1 MKAKSALFAVLMV
14 LSLILFIVASP
25 GHSYAGNPEGF
36 VCFED
41 SLGDFWFLDFGSFFS
56 GLNFD
61 VHGFLAHSAV
71 SCNGTFIEPVSGT
84 ATFGADNT
92 IVLGVSSIA
101 VGSGADSADCE
112 PIFWH
117 VVIDASTFETILG
130 SFVSQSGIKNTSN
143 LILTEIDCNSFPLIA
158 AGKKSQSLKGRL
170 QR

>member
-1 MKAKSALFAVLMV
+1 MKAKSALFPVLMV
-14 LSLILFIVASP
+14 ITLSVCIMLSP
-25 GHSYAGNPEGF
+25 GHSYAGTPKGT
-36 VCFED
+36 VCFQD
-41 SLGDFWFLDFGSFFS
+41 SLDDFWFLDFGNFLS

-71 SCNGTFIEPVSGT
+71 SCNGSFIEPVSGT
-84 ATFGADNT
+84 ATIDIVNNT

-117 VVIDASTFETILG
+117 VVIDGSTFQSILG
-130 SFVSQSGIKNTSN
+130 SFVTRSGITDQ
-143 LILTEIDCNSFPLIA
+143 IVLTEIDCNFVPVMA
-158 AGKKSQSLKGRL
+158 AGKKSQNLKGRL